1 MPKSR
6 SKLSSCEPVRLPSRD
21 TAITSLRT
29 TQRAGQQ
36 PGRVSANYSYP
47 TLEAR
52 HKRRP
57 RRQHKSEGP
66 SAAVAPEEEAQ
77 HRSEGPQQQQDSRES
92 QRTFRGPAERH
103 SRRPLAQQPRHRGKG
118 RAYLKKVPSTSSITS
133 TGPAYTRPSTAAR
146 ETAASAA
153 GTLTEVRTS
162 LGSSTRV
169 KARQRQRHSSR
180 KGAQHKSEGP
190 LQQRYS
196 WECLKAVGGPE
207 KWHVGRHLKAIST
220 NTSRLRL
227 KRSTPQKVY
236 STGSFATTGPA
247 PLRPSKAAREAEAQQ
262 RGAFTRTLAMM
273 QRKGSAQIKTPSCR
287 LKGEASLAPNK
298 ANED

>member
-1 MPKSR
+1 MSMPKSR

-36 PGRVSANYSYP
+36 PGRVSADYSYP

-77 HRSEGPQQQQDSRES
+77 HWSEGPQQQQDSRES
-92 QRTFRGPAERH
+92 QRTFRGTAEWRI
-103 SRRPLAQQPRHRGKG
+103 RRPLAQEPRHRGKG

-133 TGPAYTRPSTAAR
+133 TGPAYTRPSRAAG

-153 GTLTEVRTS
+153 GAFPKRCEGA
-162 LGSSTRV
+162 GSCERNQKHRV
-169 KARQRQRHSSR
+169 GAHERQQSVQPR
-180 KGAQHKSEGP
+180 KTCSYG
-190 LQQRYS
+190 
-196 WECLKAVGGPE
+196 
-207 KWHVGRHLKAIST
+207 T
-220 NTSRLRL
+220 
-227 KRSTPQKVY
+227 
-236 STGSFATTGPA
+236 
-247 PLRPSKAAREAEAQQ
+247 
-262 RGAFTRTLAMM
+262 
-273 QRKGSAQIKTPSCR
+273 
-287 LKGEASLAPNK
+287 
-298 ANED
+298 